1 MLPATM
7 KKLATIIA
15 AALSFA
21 IATPVV
27 LACDGHKE
35 GKAGNE
41 TKTAEKKENKEKDT
55 AKKAD
60 QNGKK
65 DEKKTEKKD
74 DKVTMK

>member
-21 IATPVV
+21 VATPVV

-41 TKTAEKKENKEKDT
+41 TKTAEKKENKDSE
-55 AKKAD
+55 KKAD
-60 QNGKK
+60 QKK

>member
-41 TKTAEKKENKEKDT
+41 TKTAEKKENKDSE
-55 AKKAD
+55 KKAD

-65 DEKKTEKKD
+65 DEKKSEKKD